1 MYYNSWYYPRKKVK
15 KKAHQPTQRVKYG
28 QTWWGEQWLN
38 ALSKIDFENRL
49 PRGRAY
55 ASNGSVLETKI
66 KGNNI
71 RARVEG
77 SMPKP
82 YNIDI
87 SVPLFGEKEKLNM
100 VDVIRKD
107 PFILS
112 KLLNREL
119 PQELNRL
126 TLDQGIR
133 LFPSSWK
140 DFSMKCSCPDWVVPC
155 KHLAAVIYVI
165 SREIDANPF
174 LVLKLHG
181 LDLLEELKDNETGIA
196 PHVEEPIPTVESM
209 MVEEPPVA
217 DMKPDFSEVA
227 LPDFSKIPAG
237 GNTILSLL
245 PSSPLFYN
253 KDFRGILQSAYKNLA
268 YGLRKYAP
276 DGLITRL
283 IGLAEKLSLFDDTMI
298 LLNDDLSAD
307 GVVFTVEEEDDQEFR
322 IPFADLVALLEGLD
336 PVLLANSNVALRG
349 IEVHRQFASAL
360 AVSGSIMP
368 QLMTNKAG
376 EMLIRWIPAVND
388 SVLQNL
394 TMQVQSYA
402 NPATVWIWSSVNKK
416 KEKYFP
422 LNSVE
427 NSMEITALFLR
438 YYMNLFWKPGTV
450 KEKDGNK
457 IPEMFFQQ
465 KPVRFTELTG
475 KHIPNII
482 QLWLKRLYLGKKT
495 WGPLLHVAEQKGWF
509 HIDFHVINRDTPLE
523 LPVPLHDFVSKK
535 EYAAVRYDVL
545 RDLTG
550 LSDLFP
556 DIGRYI
562 QSQGK
567 KSIQFDSNKF
577 VDVFVRI
584 IPMLRILG
592 IETSMPKALQKL
604 LSPSPSLRIT
614 TGSKGKNPSFV
625 NLGQLLGFEYQVAL
639 GDTLISVSEFRKLVE
654 RLTGIVKIREQYV
667 LISNDNLEKIFE
679 QLDKPIKLNSQEL
692 LKSVLSEE
700 FHGAKV
706 ELTPAVRKLIS
717 GMTSSANIKLPENL
731 TATLRPYQLA
741 GFRWMVRNS
750 SIGFGSLIADD
761 MGLGK
766 TVQVIAALLKF
777 KEEGKLEKE
786 KALVIVPTTLLT
798 NWEKEIEKF
807 APSLRAMVYHGTAR
821 KLDMK
826 QYDLLITT
834 YGMVRSDLLKLK
846 AMKWWLLVID
856 EAQNIKNSNTDQTKA
871 VKSLKSDFRIAM
883 SGTPV
888 ENRLSE
894 YRSIMDFV
902 NPGYLGSEKA
912 FEEEFSR
919 PIQLNHD
926 QAKVA
931 LFRKITAPFILRRL
945 KTDKSI
951 ISDLPEKI
959 ENNHYCTLTKEQ
971 AAIYQNIVNNT
982 LEEIEQ
988 LDGIQRRGTV
998 LKMIT
1003 ALKQIC
1009 NHPDN
1014 FLKKGKADPAQ
1025 SGKSL
1030 MLFDLLEQIHDAGEK
1045 TLIFTQYKEMG
1056 DILVKMTEKQFG
1068 MVPLFLH
1075 GGSTRIQR
1083 DAIVEEFQNRRN
1095 KWIFILSLKA
1105 GGTGLNLTAASHV
1118 VHHDLW
1124 WNPAVEAQATDRAYR
1139 IGQTKNVMVNR
1150 LITRGTFEEKIDDML
1165 KSKKN
1170 LANLTVA
1177 SGEKWIG
1184 ELSNKELKEI
1194 FMLTGS

>member
-1 MYYNSWYYPRKKVK
+1 MYYNSWYYPRKKAK
-15 KKAHQPTQRVKYG
+15 KKTQHPTQRVKYG

-38 ALSKIDFENRL
+38 ALSKIDFDNRL

-55 ASNGSVLETKI
+55 AGNGSVLETTISGNKI
-66 KGNNI
+66 K
-71 RARVEG
+71 ARVEG

-87 SVPLFGEKEKLNM
+87 SVPLFGEKQKADLVE
-100 VDVIRKD
+100 VIRKD

-126 TLDQGIR
+126 ALDQGIK

-140 DFSMKCSCPDWVVPC
+140 DFSMECSCPDWAVPC

-165 SREIDANPF
+165 STEIDANPF

-181 LDLLEELKDNETGIA
+181 LDLLEELKDMEGGLS
-196 PHVEEPIPTVESM
+196 HHLQEPIQTVESM
-209 MVEEPPVA
+209 MVQYVPQA
-217 DMKPDFSEVA
+217 DSGPDFSGPA
-227 LPDFSKIPAG
+227 LPDFSKIPEG
-237 GNTILSLL
+237 GNAILSLL
-245 PSSPLFYN
+245 TSSPLFYH
-253 KDFRGILQSAYKNLA
+253 KDFKGMLQSAYKNLSD
-268 YGLRKYAP
+268 GIRKNTTS
-276 DGLITRL
+276 GLIARL
-283 IGLAEKLSLFDDTMI
+283 EALAGRLSLFDDTMI
-298 LLNDDLSAD
+298 LLSDDLSVD
-307 GVVFTVEEEDDQEFR
+307 DVLFTFEGDDDQDFR
-322 IPFADLVALLEGLD
+322 MPFSDLVALLEGLE
-336 PVLLANSNVALRG
+336 PAQIANSNPALQG
-349 IEVHRQFASAL
+349 IELHRQFASAL
-360 AVSGSIMP
+360 ALNGSIMP
-368 QLMTNKAG
+368 QLLTNNTG
-376 EMLIRWIPAVND
+376 DLMIRWIPAVND
-388 SVLQNL
+388 HAVQSL
-394 TMQVQSYA
+394 THQVQFYA
-402 NPATVWIWSSVNKK
+402 RPGSVWIWNQS
-416 KEKYFP
+416 KERKEAYFP
-422 LNSVE
+422 LNSAE
-427 NSMEITALFLR
+427 NSTEITALFLGF
-438 YYMNLFWKPGTV
+438 YMNLYRKPGAV
-450 KEKDGNK
+450 KETEGDK
-457 IPEMFFQQ
+457 IPGMFFQQ
-465 KPVRFTELTG
+465 KPAGFTDLREKNL
-475 KHIPNII
+475 PNIV
-482 QLWLKRLYLGKKT
+482 QLWLKRLHLGKKT
-495 WGPLLHVAEQKGWF
+495 WGPLLHISEKEGWF
-509 HIDFHVINRDTPLE
+509 YIDFPVINREAPLE
-523 LPVPLHDFVSKK
+523 PPVPLEIFISKA
-535 EYAAVRYDVL
+535 EYTSVRYDVL

-556 DIGRYI
+556 DIGYYI
-562 QSQGK
+562 QSKGMNP
-567 KSIQFDSNKF
+567 IRFNGTEF
-577 VDVFVRI
+577 VDVLVRI

-592 IETSMPKALQKL
+592 IETSIPKALEKL
-604 LSPSPSLRIT
+604 LSPKPSLRIIAGT
-614 TGSKGKNPSFV
+614 QGKNPSFV
-625 NLGQLLGFEYQVAL
+625 NLHQLLGFEYQVAI
-639 GDTLISVSEFRKLVE
+639 GDTLMSVSEFRKLVG

-667 LISNDNLEKIFE
+667 LISNDKLEKMFE
-679 QLDKPIKLNSQEL
+679 QLEKPIKLTSHDL

-717 GMTSSANIKLPENL
+717 GMTSSTDIKLPENL

-766 TVQVIAALLKF
+766 TVQVIATLLKF
-777 KEEGKLEKE
+777 KQEGKLEKE

-807 APSLRAMVYHGTAR
+807 APSLRALVYHGTAR
-821 KLDMK
+821 KLEMKNYDM
-826 QYDLLITT
+826 LITT
-834 YGMVRSDLLKLK
+834 YGMVRSDLSKLK
-846 AMKWWLLVID
+846 AMKWRLVVID

-894 YRSIMDFV
+894 YRSIMDFI

-912 FEEEFSR
+912 FEEEFSK

-926 QAKVA
+926 QKKAA

-951 ISDLPEKI
+951 ISDLPDKF
-959 ENNHYCTLTKEQ
+959 ENNHYCSLSKEQ
-971 AAIYQNIVNNT
+971 AAIYQNVVNNA
-982 LEEIEQ
+982 LKEIEQ
-988 LDGIQRRGTV
+988 LDGIERRGMV

-1014 FLKKGKADPAQ
+1014 FLKKGLADPAQ
-1025 SGKSL
+1025 SGKS
-1030 MLFDLLEQIHDAGEK
+1030 MVLFDLLGQIRDAGEK

-1056 DILVKMTEKQFG
+1056 DILVKMLEKQFG

-1075 GGSTRIQR
+1075 GGSTRKQR
-1083 DAIVEEFQNRRN
+1083 DKLVEEFQNHRN

-1165 KSKKN
+1165 KSKKT
-1170 LANLTVA
+1170 LANLTV
-1177 SGEKWIG
+1177 STGEKWIG
-1184 ELSNKELKEI
+1184 ELSNKDLKEI
-1194 FMLTGS
+1194 FMLSGD

>member
-1 MYYNSWYYPRKKVK
+1 MSYNSWYYPRKKVK
-15 KKAHQPTQRVKYG
+15 KKTQRPTQRVKYG

-38 ALSKIDFENRL
+38 ALSKIDFDNRL

-55 ASNGSVLETKI
+55 ASNGSVLETTITGNKI
-66 KGNNI
+66 K
-71 RARVEG
+71 ARVEG

-82 YNIDI
+82 YHIDI
-87 SVPLFGEKEKLNM
+87 SVPLFDEKQIAGL

-112 KLLNREL
+112 NLLNREL

-126 TLDQGIR
+126 ALNQEIR

-140 DFSMKCSCPDWVVPC
+140 DFEMKCSCPDWAVPC

-165 SREIDANPF
+165 SKEIDANPF

-181 LDLLEELKDNETGIA
+181 LDLLEELKDIEGGIVT
-196 PHVEEPIPTVESM
+196 HIEEPITIVESM
-209 MVEEPPVA
+209 MVEDVPES
-217 DMKPDFSEVA
+217 DSGPDFSEA
-227 LPDFSKIPAG
+227 SLPDFSKIPAG
-237 GNTILSLL
+237 GNDILSLL

-253 KDFRGILQSAYKNLA
+253 KDFRGMLQSAYKNLA
-268 YGLRKYAP
+268 DGIRKKP
-276 DGLITRL
+276 RTGLIARL
-283 IGLAEKLSLFDDTMI
+283 SAPAEKLSLFDDTMI
-298 LLNDDLSAD
+298 LLNEDLSVD
-307 GVVFTVEEEDDQEFR
+307 SVLFTVEGDDDQDFR
-322 IPFADLVALLEGLD
+322 LPFADLVSLLEALAPLQIAESN
-336 PVLLANSNVALRG
+336 PVLRG
-349 IEVHRQFASAL
+349 IEVHRQFAETLSL
-360 AVSGSIMP
+360 NGSFMP

-376 EMLIRWIPAVND
+376 QMLIRWIPAVND
-388 SVLQNL
+388 PVLQSL
-394 TMQVQSYA
+394 ATHVRSYA
-402 NPATVWIWSSVNKK
+402 NPGTIWLWSPVNKSN
-416 KEKYFP
+416 KYLPF
-422 LNSVE
+422 NSVE
-427 NSMEITALFLR
+427 NSMEITSLFLG
-438 YYMNLFWKPGTV
+438 YYMDLYRKPGAV
-450 KEKDGNK
+450 KETDGEK
-457 IPEMFFQQ
+457 IPGMFFQQ
-465 KPVRFTELTG
+465 KPARFTELTE
-475 KHIPNII
+475 KNIPNII
-482 QLWLKRLYLGKKT
+482 QLWLKRLHLGKKT
-495 WGPLLHVAEQKGWF
+495 WGPLLHIDEKKNWF
-509 HIDFHVINRDTPLE
+509 HIDFHVVNRDTPLE
-523 LPVPLHDFVSKK
+523 PPVPLQIFITKK
-535 EYAAVRYDVL
+535 AYASVRYDVL
-545 RDLTG
+545 RDLTS

-556 DIGRYI
+556 DIAYYI
-562 QSQGK
+562 QCKGK
-567 KSIQFDSNKF
+567 NSIRFNCNEF

-584 IPMLRILG
+584 IPILRILG
-592 IETSMPKALQKL
+592 IETSMPKALAKI
-604 LSPSPSLRIT
+604 LSPKPSLRIK
-614 TGSKGKNPSFV
+614 TGAAGKNPSFV
-625 NLGQLLGFEYQVAL
+625 NLDQLLGFEYQVAI
-639 GDTLISVSEFRKLVE
+639 GDTLMSVSEFRNLVGS
-654 RLTGIVKIREQYV
+654 LTGIVKIREQYV
-667 LISNDNLEKIFE
+667 LISNDKLEKMFE
-679 QLDKPIKLNSQEL
+679 QLDKPIKLTSHEL

-717 GMTSSANIKLPENL
+717 GMTSSADIKLPENL
-731 TATLRPYQLA
+731 TATLRPYQIA

-766 TVQVIAALLKF
+766 TVQVIATLLKF
-777 KEEGKLEKE
+777 KQDGKLKKE
-786 KALVIVPTTLLT
+786 KALIIVPTTLLT

-807 APSLRAMVYHGTAR
+807 APSLKALVYHGTAR
-821 KLDMK
+821 KLDIK
-826 QYDLLITT
+826 NYDMLITT
-834 YGMVRSDLLKLK
+834 YGMVRTDLAKLK
-846 AMKWWLLVID
+846 TMSWRLVVID

-912 FEEEFSR
+912 FEEEFAK

-926 QAKVA
+926 QKKAA

-945 KTDKSI
+945 KTDKTI
-951 ISDLPEKI
+951 ISDLPDKF
-959 ENNHYCTLTKEQ
+959 ENNHYCALSREQ
-971 AAIYQNIVNNT
+971 AAIYQNVVNNA
-982 LEEIEQ
+982 LEEIEG
-988 LDGIQRRGTV
+988 LDGIERRGMV

-1014 FLKKGKADPAQ
+1014 FLKKGTADPAQ

-1030 MLFDLLEQIHDAGEK
+1030 VLFDLLGQIQDAGEK
-1045 TLIFTQYKEMG
+1045 TLIFTQYREMG
-1056 DILVKMTEKQFG
+1056 DILVKMLEKQFG
-1068 MVPLFLH
+1068 MAPLFLH
-1075 GGSTRIQR
+1075 GGTTRKQR
-1083 DAIVEEFQNRRN
+1083 DTLVEEFQNHRN

-1165 KSKKN
+1165 KSKKS
-1170 LANLTVA
+1170 LANLTVS

-1194 FMLTGS
+1194 FMLAGS